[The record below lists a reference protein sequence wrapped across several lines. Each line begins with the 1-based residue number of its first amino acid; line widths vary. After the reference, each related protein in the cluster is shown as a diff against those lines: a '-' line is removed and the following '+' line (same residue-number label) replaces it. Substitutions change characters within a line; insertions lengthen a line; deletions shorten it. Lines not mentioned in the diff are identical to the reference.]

1 MMEKQIQN
9 DSIQIVDK
17 VMKNDKF
24 SINDEYQ

>member
-1 MMEKQIQN
+1 MTKKQIQN